1 MVMLVKEILSL
12 KGSQLYTIT
21 PEGSLADAVSLMVG
35 RDIGSLVV
43 MQEGQMVGMLT
54 FREVLAALNAKGG
67 TLAGAQ
73 VGDVMVK
80 DPVCAHPEDTIDQ
93 MRSTMLEQHI
103 RYLPIREQD
112 SLLGVLSF
120 HDVAKAALKAAA
132 FENRLL
138 KQYIKNWPEADPAEA
153 K

>member
-43 MQEGQMVGMLT
+43 MQDGQMVGMLT

-67 TLAGAQ
+67 NLAGAQ
-73 VGDVMVK
+73 VRDVMVK

-103 RYLPIREQD
+103 RYLPIREED

-138 KQYIKNWPEADPAEA
+138 KQYIKNWPEADPVES

>member
-12 KGSQLYTIT
+12 KGSQLYTIA
-21 PEGSLADAVSLMVG
+21 PEGLLADAVSLMVG

-43 MQEGQMVGMLT
+43 MQDGQMVGMLT
-54 FREVLAALNAKGG
+54 FREVLAVLNAKGG
-67 TLAGAQ
+67 TLTGVQ
-73 VGDVMVK
+73 VRDVMVEN
-80 DPVCAHPEDTIDQ
+80 PVCAHPEDTIDQ
-93 MRSTMLEQHI
+93 MRSIMLEQHI
-103 RYLPIREQD
+103 RYLPIREED
-112 SLLGVLSF
+112 RLLGVLSF

-138 KQYIKNWPEADPAEA
+138 KMYIKNWPEPDPAES